1 MKVYTQ
7 LKLEEREN
15 IFKLLRNGAG
25 IKSIAKIINRDKS
38 TISREL
44 KRNQYTDSI
53 GYLPDK
59 ANNMAKQRKCT
70 LKLKID
76 RYSDLKNHIIEK
88 LKEKWSPDAIAGRLI
103 IDGDVKV
110 STETIYQYIYSD
122 KNRELKLHNYLATKN
137 KRRNQRHGR
146 KARKII
152 IPERVTIH
160 TRSEEANERKEVGH
174 FEADL
179 TFCKGSRSTNIMV
192 ITERKTRYSFFIKN
206 DSKKAT
212 EIGKKLFNILATIPV
227 SIRKSVTFDNGAEF
241 VNHRLARDFL
251 GIKTYFCDPHS
262 PWQKGQVEKTNAMLH
277 QFIPKKS
284 SLFTLDE
291 KSLKDIQN
299 QFNNIPRKV
308 LNYRT
313 STELFNDSLLGVALR
328 T

>member
-15 IFKLLRNGAG
+15 IFKLRQNGVG
-25 IKSIAKIINRDKS
+25 IKLIARIINRDKS

-44 KRNQYTDSI
+44 KRNKYIDSI
-53 GYLPDK
+53 VYLPDK
-59 ANNMAKQRKCT
+59 ANSMARHRKYV
-70 LKLKID
+70 LKPKID
-76 RYSDLKNHIIEK
+76 RLGDLKCYIIEK
-88 LKEKWSPDAIAGRLI
+88 LKEKWSPDAIAGRLK
-103 IDGDVKV
+103 IDGCSKV
-110 STETIYQYIYSD
+110 STETIYQYVYSD
-122 KNRELKLHNYLATKN
+122 KNRESGLHHYLATKN
-137 KRRNQRHGR
+137 KKRNQRHGR

-152 IPERVTIH
+152 IPERVSIH
-160 TRSEEANERKEVGH
+160 MRSKNANERKEVGH

-179 TFCKGSRSTNIMV
+179 TFCKGSGSTNIMV
-192 ITERKTRYSFFIKN
+192 ITERKTRYSFFVKN
-206 DSKKAT
+206 DSKRAT
-212 EIGKKLFNILATIPV
+212 DIGKKLFNILASIP
-227 SIRKSVTFDNGAEF
+227 SNIRKSVTFDNGGEF

-251 GIKTYFCDPHS
+251 HVKTYFCDPHS

-277 QFIPKKS
+277 RFIPKKS
-284 SLFTLDE
+284 SLSTLDE

-313 STELFNDSLLGVALR
+313 STELFNESLLGVALR